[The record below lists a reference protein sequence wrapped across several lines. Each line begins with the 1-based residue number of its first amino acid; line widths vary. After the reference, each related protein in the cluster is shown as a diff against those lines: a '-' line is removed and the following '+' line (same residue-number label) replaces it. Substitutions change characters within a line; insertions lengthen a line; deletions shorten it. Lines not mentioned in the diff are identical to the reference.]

1 MKFYCNMLFLFD
13 NIVPGNILLEN
24 IFDLSLKDFFSENL
38 LSDNRKLS
46 NNIWILPYQMITDNL
61 IYCIITWWW
70 HSRIFE
76 GAVCILFPRYQRE
89 KG

>member
-46 NNIWILPYQMITDNL
+46 NNI
-61 IYCIITWWW
+61 
-70 HSRIFE
+70 
-76 GAVCILFPRYQRE
+76 
-89 KG
+89 